1 MNAQV
6 VSKENNVVKF
16 TFQVGPEKFE
26 EGMKYAYEKNKKHIS
41 MPGFRQGKVPRKMIE
56 ANYGPEIFYDDALN
70 FVLET
75 EYPAAVKEL
84 GLEVVSRPEIDATEV
99 SKENGASFEVEV
111 TVKPEV
117 KLGQYKGLEIEKVDT
132 TVSEAAVEGE
142 LKRIQDQNARLV
154 AVEDRAAEMG
164 DIVTISYSGTVDG
177 VLFEGGTADSYDLT
191 LGSHSFIDTFE
202 DQIVGHNV
210 GDAFD
215 VNVTFPTEYHAEE
228 LAGKAAVFAVTVKAI
243 NVKELPELNDEL
255 AQDVSEF
262 ETMDEYKASIVEK
275 LSVAAEANA
284 KQIREDRVIAAVVDA
299 AEMDVP
305 ACMYESKQDQLFSDF
320 ENNIARQGLS
330 IDIYCQYMGAT
341 REELKEQFFESAKNS
356 VDARLVL
363 EQVAVEEGFT
373 STKEEED
380 AKIAEIAAS
389 YGIEAEKML
398 EVCSDEDREAIAKDL
413 LVQKALDLLMET
425 VVEK

>member
-41 MPGFRQGKVPRKMIE
+41 IPGFRQGKVPRKIIE
-56 ANYGPEIFYDDALN
+56 ANYGAEIFYDDALN

-84 GLEVVSRPEIDATEV
+84 GLDVVSRPEIDATDV

-117 KLGQYKGLEIEKVDT
+117 KLGQYKGVEIEKVDT
-132 TVSEAAVEGE
+132 TVPETAVEAE
-142 LKRIQDQNARLV
+142 LKRIQDQNARLIT
-154 AVEDRAAEMG
+154 VEDRAAEMG
-164 DIVTISYSGTVDG
+164 DIVTISYLGTVDG
-177 VLFEGGTADSYDLT
+177 VAFEGGASDSYDLT

-202 DQIVGHNV
+202 EQIVGHNV

-215 VNVTFPTEYHAEE
+215 VNVTFPTEYHADE
-228 LAGKAAVFAVTVKAI
+228 LAGKEAVFAVEVKGI

-275 LSVAAEANA
+275 LAVTAEANA
-284 KQIREDRVIAAVVDA
+284 KQVREDRIIAAVVDG

-305 ACMYESKQDQLFSDF
+305 ACMYESKQDQLFRDF
-320 ENNIARQGLS
+320 ENNISRQGLS
-330 IDIYCQYMGAT
+330 VDIYCQYMGAT
-341 REELKEQFFESAKNS
+341 KEELKEQFFESAKNS

-373 STKEEED
+373 TTKEEED

-413 LVQKALDLLMET
+413 LVQKALELLVET
-425 VVEK
+425 AVEK